1 MRVAPG
7 ETSFTQISTR
17 LYKDPK
23 YAAALQAFNRDH
35 SAALADGQALAVYQ
49 PVLNPNQQ
57 VLHPPIGILER
68 DYGKLIGSSAP
79 AAAVIPAA
87 APTVPVR
94 ATPVVPSAPPVTNVP
109 AGARVYIVQTVGG
122 ERIRDIALRALGN
135 ADRWTDLYR
144 LNPTLQPQFAIPQG
158 TQLQLP

>member
-7 ETSFTQISTR
+7 ETSFTQLSTR

-35 SAALADGQALAVYQ
+35 SAALADGQALAAYQ

-68 DYGKLIGSSAP
+68 DYGKLIGNSAP
-79 AAAVIPAA
+79 AAIVPIMGA
-87 APTVPVR
+87 TSPVR
-94 ATPVVPSAPPVTNVP
+94 ATPVMPSAPPVTTTTPV
-109 AGARVYIVQTVGG
+109 GARVYIVQTVGG
-122 ERIRDIALRALGN
+122 EGIRDIAQRVFGDR
-135 ADRWTDLYR
+135 DRWTDLYR
-144 LNPTLQPQFAIPQG
+144 ANPTLQPQFAIPQG
-158 TQLQLP
+158 TRLQLP